1 MEKKEAKVK
10 PIFLFADSQVLFW
23 KEKDGL
29 FLNRVLSLL
38 NEGNSRKEFK
48 AAYIGASNGDK
59 PEYYE
64 IFVSAMAQIKITKCR
79 MIPTKPS
86 TEDKKYLSKAD
97 IILLA
102 GGDIER
108 GLKIIKNNG
117 LHEKILEQYY
127 NGAIVI
133 GVSAGAV
140 QLGLKGWRISKEKNY
155 FLIDTFKIIPYV
167 IDVHDEGDWSRLNQ
181 AVAESEKYT
190 KGFGIPAGGGAIFH
204 PDWSIEAVRH
214 SLTEFS
220 FLDDGIKQSIILP
233 PDSNFEKNKNITAQ
247 IE

>member
-1 MEKKEAKVK
+1 M
-10 PIFLFADSQVLFW
+10 FADSQVLFW
-23 KEKDGL
+23 TGKDGL
-29 FLNRVLSLL
+29 FLNRVLSSLK
-38 NEGNSRKEFK
+38 EGSSRKKFK
-48 AAYIGASNGDK
+48 AAYIGASNDYK

-64 IFVSAMAQIKITKCR
+64 IFVSAMTQIKIKNCR
-79 MIPTKPS
+79 MIPSHPS
-86 TEDKKYLSKAD
+86 PEDKKFLSKAD

-102 GGDIER
+102 GGDVEK

-117 LHEKILEQYY
+117 LHEIILEQYY
-127 NGAIVI
+127 NGAIII

-140 QLGLKGWRISKEKNY
+140 QLGLKGWRVSKENNFY
-155 FLIDTFKIIPYV
+155 LIETIKIIPYV

-220 FLDDGIKQSIILP
+220 YLDEGIKQSIILP
-233 PDSNFEKNKNITAQ
+233 PDSNFEKKIDS
-247 IE
+247 